1 MNRLFDPA
9 PPPVATSPKPAVKPL
24 RRVDA
29 ARVRKPVTS
38 GDIVSYFAPEGYE
51 ANYSY
56 PLLVWLHN
64 AGGDER
70 QLARVMP
77 LVSTR
82 NYVGLGV
89 RGPVT
94 AERHGYAWPQTAEG
108 IDAAN
113 QQIAEAI
120 AKARERFNVHPGR
133 IFLAGYQSGGTM
145 AYRIALR
152 NPERFAGAGSFG
164 GPFPEGHMPLARL
177 AQIRKFPLLLSHCR
191 DSQTYPIDRVCQ
203 ELKLFHAA
211 SMCVTLRQYPCDDE
225 MTTQMLTDLD
235 RWLMEQV
242 TGVAAPEG
250 AGSAET
256 GSEWN

>member
-1 MNRLFDPA
+1 MNRLFAPAA
-9 PPPVATSPKPAVKPL
+9 PPTTATLHSTTKEY

-29 ARVRKPVTS
+29 ARVRRSAPA
-38 GDIVSYFAPEGYE
+38 GDVATYFAPEGYE
-51 ANYSY
+51 TNYAY
-56 PLLVWLHN
+56 PLVIWLHN

-89 RGPVT
+89 RGPVA
-94 AERHGYAWPQTAEG
+94 AERRGYAWPQTAEG
-108 IDAAN
+108 IVAAE
-113 QQIAEAI
+113 QQIADAI
-120 AKARERFNVHPGR
+120 ARARERFNIHAGR

-152 NPERFAGAGSFG
+152 NPERFAAAASMGGA
-164 GPFPEGHMPLARL
+164 FPEGHMPLAKL
-177 AQIRKFPLLLSHCR
+177 AQLRKFPLLLSHCR
-191 DSQTYPIDRVCQ
+191 DSQSYPIDRVCQ

-211 SMCVTLRQYPCDDE
+211 AMCVTLRQYPCDDE
-225 MTTQMLTDLD
+225 VTTQMLSDLD

-242 TGVAAPEG
+242 TGIAASEEADP
-250 AGSAET
+250 AET
-256 GSEWN
+256 ESEWN

>member
-1 MNRLFDPA
+1 MNRLFAPA
-9 PPPVATSPKPAVKPL
+9 SPPIATSTKPAAKPI

-29 ARVRKPVTS
+29 ARVRKATPC
-38 GDIVSYFAPEGYE
+38 GDAVSYFAPEGYE

-70 QLARVMP
+70 QLARVLP

-89 RGPVT
+89 RGPAA
-94 AERHGYAWPQTAEG
+94 AERRGYAWPQTAEG

-113 QQIAEAI
+113 HQLADAI
-120 AKARERFNVHPGR
+120 AKARERFNIHSGR

-145 AYRIALR
+145 AYRLALR
-152 NPERFAGAGSFG
+152 NPERFAGAASFG

-177 AQIRKFPLLLSHCR
+177 AQIRKFPLLLAHCR
-191 DSQTYPIDRVCQ
+191 DSQSYPTDRVCQ
-203 ELKLFHAA
+203 ELSLFHAA
-211 SMCVTLRQYPCDDE
+211 AMSVTLRQYPCDDE
-225 MTTQMLTDLD
+225 MTTQMLSDLD

-242 TGVAAPEG
+242 TGVSVADESNP
-250 AGSAET
+250 AET
-256 GSEWN
+256 DCEWN